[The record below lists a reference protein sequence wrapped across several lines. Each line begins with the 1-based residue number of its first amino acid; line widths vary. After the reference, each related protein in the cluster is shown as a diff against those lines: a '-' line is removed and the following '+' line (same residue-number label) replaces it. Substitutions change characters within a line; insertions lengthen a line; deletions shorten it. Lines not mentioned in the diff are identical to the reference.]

1 MPHILRRHR
10 KTVTTET
17 WTIVWS
23 KEGLSVSGEMPAE
36 LPLPDQLS
44 APAEPPAL
52 PEPSA
57 FDDSET
63 SDQDHAPNEFGG

>member
-23 KEGLSVSGEMPAE
+23 KEGLSASGEMPAE
-36 LPLPDQLS
+36 LPPADQTLGS
-44 APAEPPAL
+44 IRAAGPAG
-52 PEPSA
+52 
-57 FDDSET
+57 T
-63 SDQDHAPNEFGG
+63 IRQQRR

>member
-23 KEGLSVSGEMPAE
+23 KEGLSASGEMPAE
-36 LPLPDQLS
+36 PPPADQLS
-44 APAEPPAL
+44 APSEPPAL
-52 PEPSA
+52 PEPSTT
-57 FDDSET
+57 DDVDT
-63 SDQDHAPNEFGG
+63 HSDQASREEQ

>member
-23 KEGLSVSGEMPAE
+23 EDGLSASGEMPAE
-36 LPLPDQLS
+36 LLPPDQLS
-44 APAEPPAL
+44 APSEPPAL
-52 PEPSA
+52 PEPFAS
-57 FDDSET
+57 DDVDT
-63 SDQDHAPNEFGG
+63 HNH

>member
-23 KEGLSVSGEMPAE
+23 KEGLSASGEMPAE
-36 LPLPDQLS
+36 LPPADQLS

-52 PEPSA
+52 PEPFA
-57 FDDSET
+57 NDDVDTHNHQT
-63 SDQDHAPNEFGG
+63 SREEQS